1 MILLQFAV
9 QLSMRHWKFENPQI
23 LPHEKHFEKMK
34 KKTLNF
40 SFGAM
45 ESQRYMSE

>member
-34 KKTLNF
+34 KNAEFFFLGPWNL
-40 SFGAM
+40 
-45 ESQRYMSE
+45 RDI

>member
-34 KKTLNF
+34 KAQNF
-40 SFGAM
+40 
-45 ESQRYMSE
+45 QRYMNELLVN